1 MPGRWRRP
9 FSLSSRRKTGHVLS
23 EPIDEE
29 LLSSERLKYFHPT
42 QPSQILD
49 GRFKIIAKLGFGS
62 GSTVWLAENL
72 AFKKWFKSSV
82 PRYVS
87 IKIPALD
94 ANAADEI
101 GWLRLISNANPS
113 HEGLSHIRTP
123 IDVFDLQGEGGTHT
137 CLVFEPMRE
146 TLFQF
151 QRRLPR
157 QRLGLPIFKAYMFCL
172 LQALDYLHTECRLI
186 HTDIKDDNIM
196 VTIEDDSVLKD
207 LVYYYKFNSQPR
219 HVRSEDG
226 RVIYLSHDEL
236 GGLRG
241 TTILPR
247 LADFNL
253 CFPGLPDN
261 RGHISPIQSHR
272 YRAPEVFLGC
282 PWSYSAD
289 IWNLGLMMWN
299 LLEDISLFNRPAGDD
314 GEYDAHVHLAQMVSV
329 LGDPPKLLIERERM
343 CRKAKLG
350 RVIINQKGK
359 ECETMNEFWGGP
371 FFDSNGFIIRKELVK
386 EGKKLS
392 DMVTELTGEEKRL
405 FVDFAASMLQWLP
418 EKRKTAK
425 ELLQHPFF
433 ESIKIG

>member
-1 MPGRWRRP
+1 MSKCPPPRHEFNLEISKRW
-9 FSLSSRRKTGHVLS
+9 V
-23 EPIDEE
+23 
-29 LLSSERLKYFHPT
+29 
-42 QPSQILD
+42 
-49 GRFKIIAKLGFGS
+49 
-62 GSTVWLAENL
+62 
-72 AFKKWFKSSV
+72 KSSG

-87 IKIPALD
+87 IKISALD

-101 GWLRLISNANPS
+101 RCMKLISKANPS

-123 IDVFDLQGEGGTHT
+123 IDVFNLQGECGTHT

-151 QRRLPR
+151 QQRLPR
-157 QRLGLPIFKAYMFCL
+157 QRLGPPIFKAYMFCL

-196 VTIEDDSVLKD
+196 VTLEDDSVLKD
-207 LVYYYKFNSQPR
+207 LVQYYKTNSQPK
-219 HVRSEDG
+219 HVRNEDG
-226 RVIYLSHDEL
+226 RVTYLSHDEL

-241 TTILPR
+241 TTLLPR

-289 IWNLGLMMWN
+289 IWNLGLMKILACSTG
-299 LLEDISLFNRPAGDD
+299 LLARTANTTR
-314 GEYDAHVHLAQMVSV
+314 VHLAQMVST
-329 LGDPPKLLIERERM
+329 LGNPPEALVQRERM

-350 RVIINQKGK
+350 KIIISQKGK

-371 FFDSNGFIIRKELVK
+371 FFDEDGCIIRKDLVE

-392 DMVTELTGEEKRL
+392 DMVTELVGEEKEQFL
-405 FVDFAASMLQWLP
+405 DFAACMLQWLP

-425 ELLQHPFF
+425 ELLKHPFLDPLRI
-433 ESIKIG
+433 S